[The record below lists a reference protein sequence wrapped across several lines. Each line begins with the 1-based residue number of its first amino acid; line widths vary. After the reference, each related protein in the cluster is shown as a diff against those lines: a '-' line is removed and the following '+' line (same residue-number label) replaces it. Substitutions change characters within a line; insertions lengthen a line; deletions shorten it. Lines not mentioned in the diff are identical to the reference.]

1 MKNKYYF
8 YKRLYKDYII
18 VFNYPNKY
26 KSMGIDANLI
36 KYIGNKDVNYVVIYN
51 DYNVRIVK
59 RKTNNYKKYLI
70 KEYLSLQINLLNY
83 Q

>member
-8 YKRLYKDYII
+8 YKKLYKDYII

>member
-70 KEYLSLQINLLNY
+70 KEYLRLQINLLNY

>member
-26 KSMGIDANLI
+26 KSLGIDANLI

-51 DYNVRIVK
+51 DYNVKIVK

-70 KEYLSLQINLLNY
+70 KEYLRLQINLLNY

>member
-51 DYNVRIVK
+51 DYNVKIVK

>member
-26 KSMGIDANLI
+26 KSLGIDANLI

>member
-8 YKRLYKDYII
+8 YKKLYKDYII

-26 KSMGIDANLI
+26 KSIGIDANLI

-70 KEYLSLQINLLNY
+70 KEYLRLQINLLNY

>member
-8 YKRLYKDYII
+8 YKKLYKDYII

-59 RKTNNYKKYLI
+59 RKINNYKKYLI

>member
-8 YKRLYKDYII
+8 YKKLYKDYII

-26 KSMGIDANLI
+26 KSLGIDANLI

-51 DYNVRIVK
+51 DYNVKIVK

-70 KEYLSLQINLLNY
+70 KEYLRLQINLLNY

>member
-8 YKRLYKDYII
+8 YKKLYKDYII
-18 VFNYPNKY
+18 VFNYSNKY
-26 KSMGIDANLI
+26 KSLGIDANLI

-59 RKTNNYKKYLI
+59 RKTNNYNKYLI

>member
-8 YKRLYKDYII
+8 YKKLYKDYII

-70 KEYLSLQINLLNY
+70 KEYLRLQINLLNY

>member
-8 YKRLYKDYII
+8 YKKLYKDYII

-26 KSMGIDANLI
+26 KSLGIDANLI

>member
-8 YKRLYKDYII
+8 YKELYKDYII

-36 KYIGNKDVNYVVIYN
+36 KYISNKDVNYVVIYN

-59 RKTNNYKKYLI
+59 RKINNYKKYLI

>member
-8 YKRLYKDYII
+8 YKKLYKDYII
-18 VFNYPNKY
+18 VFNYSNKY
-26 KSMGIDANLI
+26 KSLGIDANLI